1 MFLPHFTIMF
11 RHPLL
16 LILLFPTFTLAQ
28 KRDSINIYFNF
39 NSAALTTTGMHSID
53 SAIKNHMFLKGM
65 KLSIIGY
72 TDYVGGNVYNDSLSQ
87 VRAQAAMDYLLT
99 KGFQKQDIKLCIGK
113 GKIAREPVNGNS
125 GYAEDR
131 KVSIIKET
139 KAAHHYIDLQKMNV
153 NETATIDGLNFYSGT
168 TDFMNNTSFDAL
180 DDVCRQ
186 LASDKH
192 MKVRIEGHVCCMT
205 FGIKGGGTVIENKF
219 DDKLRLDDMD
229 LQKNMPLSQSRA
241 IYIRQ
246 YMIDHGVPAER
257 ITTIGLG
264 ETETEAKAEKTQ
276 DDMMRNRRIDIRILE
291 K

>member
-1 MFLPHFTIMF
+1 
-11 RHPLL
+11 
-16 LILLFPTFTLAQ
+16 
-28 KRDSINIYFNF
+28 
-39 NSAALTTTGMHSID
+39 
-53 SAIKNHMFLKGM
+53 MFLKGM

-87 VRAQAAMDYLLT
+87 ARALAAMDYLLT
-99 KGFQKQDIKLCIGK
+99 KGFQKQDIKLCVGK
-113 GKIAREPVNGNS
+113 GKIARKLVNGNS
-125 GYAEDR
+125 GYAQDR

-246 YMIDHGVPAER
+246 YMIDHGVSAER